1 MTIIILPVFVL
12 VLLELTQQLASK
24 CYCGV
29 FYSVSYL
36 QSWPDIAA
44 GPPFSFAV

>member
-1 MTIIILPVFVL
+1 MSILILSVFVL
-12 VLLELTQQLASK
+12 VLLELSQQLASK

-29 FYSVSYL
+29 FSSVPYL

-44 GPPFSFAV
+44 GPPFSFAE